1 MKLAKKNILS
11 KNHKK
16 HQIKKALSQSL
27 NKLRIEINKA
37 IDEKISELPKKD
49 ALLNIENDFI
59 KKNIEKK
66 YLKKL

>member
-1 MKLAKKNILS
+1 MKLTKKNILS

-66 YLKKL
+66 YLKKF

>member
-66 YLKKL
+66 YLKKF